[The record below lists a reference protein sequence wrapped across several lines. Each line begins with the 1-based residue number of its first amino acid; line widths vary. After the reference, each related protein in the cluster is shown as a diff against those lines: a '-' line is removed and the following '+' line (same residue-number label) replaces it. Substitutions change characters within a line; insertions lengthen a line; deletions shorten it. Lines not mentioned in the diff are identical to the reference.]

1 MSEQEMIP
9 ALAADVYDQMTAMVT
24 GHWVSQ
30 TVRAVVDLSLA
41 DHLSGQRLTAAEV
54 ADREGSAPNT
64 TFRLMRAC
72 VALGLLTADDH
83 GRFTGT
89 PLLQTLGKDTPG
101 SLRDL
106 VLAITQPSQW
116 LPLNEFTTSV
126 RTGQSQAEAALGMG
140 FFDYLEQHPSQ
151 AREFSA
157 GVASTTALWV
167 ADDARVIDTTGV
179 KLAVDV
185 GGATGSLLHLLQLA
199 NPTLRGIIFDRPNIV
214 DDAVAHTALRG
225 LAERT
230 DVVGGDFFE
239 AVPAADLYLLKFILH
254 DWDDENCVKILSRC
268 REAMLP
274 GGRLAVIELVL
285 GKLSDPGFGA
295 LMDMNMLAAS
305 SGQERS
311 LDEYDALLTLPST
324 RHRPAHRRIRASGS
338 DTGPNGS
345 GRRLAWLTSQPDGR
359 RSVRSRPGR
368 GVVYRRYRCRLGDV
382 ASSVRN
388 RWRPRWS
395 RDSVPTDGDR
405 ASMRR
410 SPVKA

>member
-126 RTGQSQAEAALGMG
+126 RTGQSQ
-140 FFDYLEQHPSQ
+140 
-151 AREFSA
+151 
-157 GVASTTALWV
+157 LWV
-167 ADDARVIDTTGV
+167 ADAARVIDTAGV

-295 LMDMNMLAAS
+295 LMDMNMLAARP
-305 SGQERS
+305 GQERS
-311 LDEYDALLTLPST
+311 LDEYDAVLAAAGLQRTAFST
-324 RHRPAHRRIRASGS
+324 VGS
-338 DTGPNGS
+338 P
-345 GRRLAWLTSQPDGR
+345 Q
-359 RSVRSRPGR
+359 SVIEA
-368 GVVYRRYRCRLGDV
+368 V
-382 ASSVRN
+382 A
-388 RWRPRWS
+388 
-395 RDSVPTDGDR
+395 
-405 ASMRR
+405 A
-410 SPVKA
+410 